1 MSLETG
7 TNISDLNSSNPTT
20 NDNASQGDDHL
31 RLIKVVLKTDFPS
44 FVTSATGVVATQ
56 AELSVVGGVTGGV
69 VTASKALVVDASS
82 KLDVLNVD
90 NVTINLNT
98 ISTTDTNGDLIVA
111 PNGTGDVDFNACSIM
126 IDTGE
131 GIKDAGGDE
140 YMMFTESTT
149 PVNYFGVTSADT
161 GTGPS
166 ISSAGGDANIDINL
180 APKGTGAVNVQGGFI
195 TSETT
200 SLSGAGAV
208 AITGAIHEIT
218 TTGTDA
224 LTLADGVEG
233 QRLCIVMVTDGGDGT
248 LTPTSGGGYTTITF
262 ADAGDSCELLF
273 TNSNWYV
280 LGSGGLAGG
289 PVVA

>member
-69 VTASKALVVDASS
+69 VTASKALVVDSSS

-111 PNGTGDVDFNACSIM
+111 PSGTGDVDFNACSII

-149 PVNYFGVTSADT
+149 PVNYFGVASADT

-195 TSETT
+195 TSGT
-200 SLSGAGAV
+200 STRGGGAGAIPITD
-208 AITGAIHEIT
+208 AICECTSTGA
-218 TTGTDA
+218 DA
-224 LTLADGVEG
+224 WTLADGAEG
-233 QRLCIVMVTDGGDGT
+233 QHLYLLLVVDGGEG
-248 LTPTSGGGYTTITF
+248 TITPANF
-262 ADAGDSCELLF
+262 ANGTTLKLTDVNDSAHLLF
-273 TNSNWYV
+273 TNGKWYM
-280 LGSGGLAGG
+280 LGAGYG
-289 PVVA
+289 APAVA